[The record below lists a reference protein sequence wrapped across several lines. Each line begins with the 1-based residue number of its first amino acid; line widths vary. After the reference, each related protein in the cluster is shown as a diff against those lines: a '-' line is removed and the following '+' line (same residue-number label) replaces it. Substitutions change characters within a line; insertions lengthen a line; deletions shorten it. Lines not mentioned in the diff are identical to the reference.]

1 MWPHSFTPVKKRT
14 IGLRAAIPLLV
25 MFAKISFAAT
35 DGHGKMVELLSNG
48 EFMAIDENR
57 YQGEGE
63 ARRLRAE
70 LASLADA
77 ASAHKRVE
85 LNFHLGIAEGFLGNE
100 RDAIVHLSEA
110 ERLLAD
116 VRGAPRDFSNQV
128 RFRLAVAYLR
138 LGETENCCLRYTP
151 ESCVLPIQGE
161 GVHTLQESSLAAI
174 EQLEQILSAADTPS
188 KIYFQARWLLNIAY
202 MTVGRWPQG
211 LPADL
216 VVSPEALRSQ
226 EPFPRFTNIAPQ
238 LGLNTFSLSGGVVA
252 DDFDNDDDI
261 DLLVSTS
268 DIRGQTRLFIN
279 GGDGTFAEQTQT
291 AGLAGITGGLNL
303 VQADYDNDGD
313 VDVLALRGAW
323 FEEAGQHP
331 NSLLRNDGKGHFVDV
346 TFEAGLGEEHYPTQ
360 TGGWA
365 DYDNDG
371 DLDIYIGNESTYS
384 QISPGQLFHNNGNGT
399 FTEMAAQA
407 GVVNDAFAKSVIWG
421 DYDGDGFAD
430 LYVSN
435 LAGPNRLYHNNG
447 DGTFTDLAPR
457 LGVAM
462 PKQSFPSWFWDFDND
477 GNLDLMVWSYAAG
490 IAEVA
495 ASYLNRPFRAEMSRL
510 YRGDGEGGFT
520 DVADGRN
527 LKRPTKPMGVNFG
540 DIDNDGYLDF
550 YLGTGDTDYTQ
561 LMPNLLYVSR
571 DRGGRFSDVTEVS
584 GFGNLQ
590 KGHGIAFADF
600 DNDGDQDLF
609 AQMGGAYKGDAFG
622 DSFYENPG
630 FGNRWLTVHLEG
642 VRSNRSAIGARIRA
656 DVINA
661 DGSRHTYYRHVNSG
675 GSFGANPLRQTLG
688 LGKAERIEE
697 LQILWPA
704 TSTTQVFRDVPLDS
718 FVSIVEGVESLE
730 ARTLPTFSFS
740 AN

>member
-1 MWPHSFTPVKKRT
+1 M
-14 IGLRAAIPLLV
+14 IGPRAAIPLLV
-25 MFAKISFAAT
+25 MLAQVSFAAT
-35 DGHGKMVELLSNG
+35 DGHEKMVELLGNG
-48 EFMAIDENR
+48 EFMAIDKNH

-63 ARRLRAE
+63 ARRLRSE
-70 LASLADA
+70 LASLADRA
-77 ASAHKRVE
+77 PAHKRVE

-100 RDAIVHLSEA
+100 RDAIKHLSEA
-110 ERLLAD
+110 VRLLAD

-174 EQLEQILSAADTPS
+174 EQLEQILKDVATSS
-188 KIYFQARWLLNIAY
+188 KIHFQARWLLNIAY

-211 LPADL
+211 LPDDL
-216 VVSPEALRSQ
+216 VVSPEALRSE

-268 DIRGQTRLFIN
+268 DISGQTRLFIN
-279 GGDGTFAEQTQT
+279 GGDGTFSEQTKA

-313 VDVLALRGAW
+313 VDVLVLRGGW

-331 NSLLRNDGKGHFVDV
+331 NSLLRNDGEGHFVDV

-371 DLDIYIGNESTYS
+371 DLDIYIGNESTYA
-384 QISPGQLFHNNGNGT
+384 QISPCQLFHNNGNGT
-399 FTEMAAQA
+399 FTDVAPQA
-407 GVVNDAFAKSVIWG
+407 GVVNDAFAKSIIWG

-435 LAGPNRLYHNNG
+435 LGAPNRLYHNNG
-447 DGTFTDLAPR
+447 DGTFTDMAPR

-462 PKQSFPSWFWDFDND
+462 PKQSFPAWFWDFDND

-520 DVADGRN
+520 DVADSRN

-561 LMPNLLYVSR
+561 LMPNLFYVSR
-571 DRGGRFSDVTEVS
+571 DRGERFSDVTEVS

-630 FGNRWLTVHLEG
+630 FGNRWLTVRLVG
-642 VRSNRSAIGARIRA
+642 VRSNRSAIGARIRV
-656 DVINA
+656 DVANA
-661 DGSRHTYYRHVNSG
+661 DGSRHTYYKHVNSG
-675 GSFGANPLRQTLG
+675 SSFGANPLRQTLG
-688 LGKAERIEE
+688 LGRAERIEE

-704 TSTTQVFRDVPLDS
+704 TSTTQVFHDVPLDS
-718 FVSIVEGVESLE
+718 FVSIVEGEQSLE
-730 ARTLPTFSFS
+730 VRTLPTFSFS